1 MADEVPEDMTV
12 QNREVC
18 SSARVSK
25 EVTCPFQAQ
34 AMDLAD
40 EPIASVHRG
49 GKRIQ
54 GLRDFATAFR
64 KQTVSRAND
73 VRGFV
78 VVKARAMTQERRDLR
93 RFTGPEEFG
102 LPESGDGRVG
112 RAGRRLNGHD
122 ADAQLLEESRDSKRS
137 PAAEGTP
144 RGS

>member
-12 QNREVC
+12 QNREVFP
-18 SSARVSK
+18 SARVPK
-25 EVTCPFQAQ
+25 EVTCLFQAQ

-54 GLRDFATAFR
+54 GLRDFAPAFR

-102 LPESGDGRVG
+102 L
-112 RAGRRLNGHD
+112 
-122 ADAQLLEESRDSKRS
+122 
-137 PAAEGTP
+137 
-144 RGS
+144 